1 MERTSDLRIQA
12 IRPLLPPSILNEEI
26 PMTERVATL
35 VSRTRREIED
45 CLYGRDPRLVV
56 VVGPCSIHDKD
67 AVIEYAEQLRPV
79 AEALKDDLLIVLR
92 AYFEKPRTTVGWK
105 GFINDPNIDGSFQ
118 INKGLRM
125 ARELLRDLNEIGLP
139 CATEFLDM
147 TVPQH
152 IADFVAWGA
161 IGART
166 SESQTH
172 RELASGLSM
181 PVGFKNA
188 TDGNVKVAVDAVQ
201 AAQIPH
207 WFVGATKDGTT
218 AILQTAGNRT
228 CHVILRGGAHGPNFE
243 ASHVTAAAALLEKAK
258 LPSRIMVDC
267 SHGNSS
273 KDHLKQIEVAED
285 IARQI
290 EAGNSPIFG
299 VMLESFL
306 HEGRQ
311 EWSDHAVYG
320 QSITDACLGF
330 DQTEAVLERL
340 AKAVRVSCKRD

>member
-26 PMTERVATL
+26 PMTERVAEL
-35 VSRTRREIED
+35 VSRTRREVED
-45 CLYGRDPRLVV
+45 CLNGKDDRLVV
-56 VVGPCSIHDKD
+56 VIGPCSIHDKD
-67 AVIEYAEQLRPV
+67 AVIEYAEQLRPL
-79 AEALKDDLLIVLR
+79 AESHKDDLLIVLR

-152 IADFVAWGA
+152 IADFIAWGA

-201 AAQIPH
+201 AAQIGH

-218 AILQTAGNRT
+218 AILQTTGNRA
-228 CHVILRGGAHGPNFE
+228 CHVILRGGASGPNFSSE
-243 ASHVTAAAALLEKAK
+243 HVNAAAALLEKAR
-258 LPSRIMVDC
+258 LPSRVMVDC
-267 SHGNSS
+267 SHGNSG
-273 KDHLKQIEVAED
+273 KAHEKQLEVADDIAKQIEGGSKA
-285 IARQI
+285 
-290 EAGNSPIFG
+290 IFG

-306 HEGRQ
+306 VEGRQ
-311 EWSDHAVYG
+311 DWHPHATYG

-330 DQTEAVLERL
+330 EQTEIVLERL
-340 AKAVRVSCKRD
+340 ALAVRNSRHG

>member
-1 MERTSDLRIQA
+1 MERTSDLRIQG
-12 IRPLLPPSILNEEI
+12 IRPLLPPSILLEEI
-26 PMTERVATL
+26 PMTPRLADL
-35 VSRTRREIED
+35 VSRTRREVEACLRGED
-45 CLYGRDPRLVV
+45 SRLVV

-67 AVIEYAEQLRPV
+67 AVIEYAEQLKPYAMRY
-79 AEALKDDLLIVLR
+79 ADDLLIVLR

-105 GFINDPNIDGSFQ
+105 GYINDPNIDGSFQ

-147 TVPQH
+147 TIPQH
-152 IADFVAWGA
+152 IADFVSWGA

-188 TDGNVKVAVDAVQ
+188 TDGNVQVAVDAVR

-218 AILQTAGNRT
+218 AILQTTGNQA
-228 CHVILRGGAHGPNFE
+228 CHVILRGGASGPNYAE
-243 ASHVTAAAALLEKAK
+243 EHVRAAAALLGKAG
-258 LPSRIMVDC
+258 LPPRVMVDC

-273 KDHLKQIEVAED
+273 KDHLKQAVAAGD
-285 IARQI
+285 VANQI
-290 EAGNSPIFG
+290 RAGGSPVFG

-306 HEGRQ
+306 VEGRQ
-311 EWSDHAVYG
+311 DWSSVPVYG

-330 DQTEAVLERL
+330 EQTVEVLEDL
-340 AKAVRVSCKRD
+340 AAAVRSGR